1 LKDDFKNFNNFTDI
15 YPKYSLGLLILKKI
29 VSGRMRETLYY
40 MGADKSLDRPTSRFI
55 FFNGEGISF
64 DASLVLYI

>member
-1 LKDDFKNFNNFTDI
+1 
-15 YPKYSLGLLILKKI
+15 
-29 VSGRMRETLYY
+29 MRETLYY